1 MSPLHHLPCNSVTLL
16 HCQFIFT
23 APQKIINPIASAKGQ
38 KPRRPY
44 APWHSP
50 RTACSL
56 SCLILVNK
64 LCNPVQGRK
73 TQPMEKLSMAGET
86 SSNPHSY
93 WVAGSTFRRRRS
105 SKLSVQSCCSSRSS
119 EATPDPPRSSWQPEP
134 TAAHRPGAEAP
145 VCRCSRRGDHGCFS
159 FATFESSRGGRPTAA
174 CRPRRAFGCK
184 GLPQVRLA
192 ARQHAC
198 SARAE
203 DQRDSEHAEGETPP
217 LVMQRTKTFP
227 HRICTA
233 KDKTVMK

>member
-105 SKLSVQSCCSSRSS
+105 SKLSVRSCCSSRSS
-119 EATPDPPRSSWQPEP
+119 EATPDPPGRAGSRSPPLP
-134 TAAHRPGAEAP
+134 TVLGQKHRSAGAAGVATTAVSPSPRLNPAEAAVP
-145 VCRCSRRGDHGCFS
+145 PLPADHAEPLAARVSPRFGWLHGSTPALPGRRTKGTAS
-159 FATFESSRGGRPTAA
+159 TQRGKHLPWS
-174 CRPRRAFGCK
+174 CK
-184 GLPQVRLA
+184 GLRRFPIGF
-192 ARQHAC
+192 AR
-198 SARAE
+198 
-203 DQRDSEHAEGETPP
+203 
-217 LVMQRTKTFP
+217 QRTKP
-227 HRICTA
+227 S
-233 KDKTVMK
+233 